1 MNFAEYQKAAQ
12 RTSNTGTDKGKIING
27 CMGLAGE
34 AGEVIDVLK
43 KHMFQWHELDRAKM
57 IDECSDVMW
66 YLAEIA
72 TGLGVT
78 LEEIAQHN
86 VDKLWKRFPSGFD
99 SVRSVNREE

>member
-1 MNFAEYQKAAQ
+1 MDFAEYEKAAQ
-12 RTSNTGTDKGKIING
+12 RTSNTVTDKYKIING

-43 KHMFQWHELDRAKM
+43 KHMFQGHSLDREKM

-78 LEEIAQHN
+78 LEEVAQHN
-86 VDKLWKRFPSGFD
+86 VDKLWKRFPTGFD

>member
-1 MNFAEYQKAAQ
+1 MDFAEYEKAAQ
-12 RTSNTGTDKGKIING
+12 RTSNTITDKDKIING

-43 KHMFQWHELDRAKM
+43 KHMFQGHELDRAKM

-86 VDKLWKRFPSGFD
+86 VDKLWKRFPTGFD

>member
-1 MNFAEYQKAAQ
+1 MDFVEYQKAAQ
-12 RTSNTGTDKGKIING
+12 RTSNTITGKDKIING

-43 KHMFQWHELDRAKM
+43 KHMFQGHELDRAKM
-57 IDECSDVMW
+57 IDEASDCMW

-86 VDKLWKRFPSGFD
+86 VDKLWKRFPTGFD